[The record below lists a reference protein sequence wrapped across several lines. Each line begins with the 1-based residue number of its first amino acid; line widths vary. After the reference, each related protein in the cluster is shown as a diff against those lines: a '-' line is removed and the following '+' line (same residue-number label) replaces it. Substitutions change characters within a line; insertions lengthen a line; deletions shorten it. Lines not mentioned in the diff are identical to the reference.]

1 MTITKDGMIMSEL
14 KRRIIKASADLF
26 DLSAQELE
34 SQSRMS
40 YLMPARFAI
49 YKALHMRGWAYSRIG
64 KLLGKDHSTII
75 YGISRADYMIERDEA
90 LDRDRDASR
99 KDQQDGVHEGSPRR
113 EESHHRINRIHPRTL
128 LEKPLECFPEST
140 IAPI

>member
-75 YGISRADYMIERDEA
+75 YGISRADYMIERDEEYA
-90 LDRDRDASR
+90 ARVLHLASMR
-99 KDQQDGVHEGSPRR
+99 LMPVPIKTNTLEEQLADLR
-113 EESHHRINRIHPRTL
+113 EQHGWSTLKQESGEW
-128 LEKPLECFPEST
+128 LEIE
-140 IAPI
+140 